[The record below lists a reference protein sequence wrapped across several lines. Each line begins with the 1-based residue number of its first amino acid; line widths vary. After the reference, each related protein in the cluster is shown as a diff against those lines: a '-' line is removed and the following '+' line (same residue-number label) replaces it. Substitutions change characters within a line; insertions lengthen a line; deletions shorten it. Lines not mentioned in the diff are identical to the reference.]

1 MLVTIMGHALYQRLV
16 FAGLTWYPIQL
27 TQGELFFLLVIG
39 KLLKVHPPL
48 FHAHALLIRPFI
60 GPLGKKNI
68 GGGQHKK
75 KAKQLAKLTDEAR
88 REYKLEQNRASAKR
102 RKTSKDANKARI
114 KDLEKKLQDHQAK
127 IAKELRRMVMSET
140 QMLDCQVRFLMKANE
155 QFVASRIAQDKKW
168 REWAAKADTGSPL
181 PTFSPVVPLKSA
193 ALAYGPAYAVPLSE
207 AMSIGTATEHTAV
220 SGHLELVPVNIRI

>member
-1 MLVTIMGHALYQRLV
+1 MLITVMGHTLYQRLV
-16 FAGLTWYPIQL
+16 FAITWYPIQL
-27 TQGELFFLLVIG
+27 TQGELFVLSDREAPESLPIRHCFTLM
-39 KLLKVHPPL
+39 H
-48 FHAHALLIRPFI
+48 FLIRPFI

-114 KDLEKKLQDHQAK
+114 KDLEKQLQDHQAK

-140 QMLDCQVRFLMKANE
+140 QMLDCQVRFLMKTSNLWR
-155 QFVASRIAQDKKW
+155 VASPRIRSGENGLLRQT
-168 REWAAKADTGSPL
+168 RAALCRHSPL
-181 PTFSPVVPLKSA
+181 WC
-193 ALAYGPAYAVPLSE
+193 
-207 AMSIGTATEHTAV
+207 H
-220 SGHLELVPVNIRI
+220 